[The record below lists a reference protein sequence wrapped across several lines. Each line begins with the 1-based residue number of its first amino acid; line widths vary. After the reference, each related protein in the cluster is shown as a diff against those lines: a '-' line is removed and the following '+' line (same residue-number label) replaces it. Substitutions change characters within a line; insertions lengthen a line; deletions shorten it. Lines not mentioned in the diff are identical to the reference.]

1 VCFNGALYPGFNL
14 LNIMKRSSPVFL
26 RNRYSH
32 VIKNKNAGCTTIL
45 FSKKVTILP
54 ISIQQYKPNEI
65 IVLNLIIVNLVLTS
79 RQNKSVSLH

>member
-1 VCFNGALYPGFNL
+1 MRFMAIFNL
-14 LNIMKRSSPVFL
+14 LNIIKQSSPVFS

-32 VIKNKNAGCTTIL
+32 VIKNKNAGCTKIL

-79 RQNKSVSLH
+79 RQSKSVSLH